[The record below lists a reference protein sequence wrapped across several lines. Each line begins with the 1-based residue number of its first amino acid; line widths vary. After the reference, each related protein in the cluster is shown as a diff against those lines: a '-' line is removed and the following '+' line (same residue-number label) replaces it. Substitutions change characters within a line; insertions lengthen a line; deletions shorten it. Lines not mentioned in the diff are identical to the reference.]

1 MHETGWSVG
10 AWGLP
15 VLFWSLWAS
24 VARISSVW
32 GQTRQDVK
40 TEFRLIV
47 IRAGLNETFT
57 SASCVICNWL
67 PYLSFIIASASHVRI
82 FISQI
87 FISDLYIFTF
97 IFRSSY
103 FETTSCLHTF
113 GSSSSSHTVL
123 ILSSSRFHHAII
135 ITTLQL
141 DIFTSSKLHLSPLSG
156 QPSSSINEISCC
168 ALAQW
173 GRKPKEDS
181 KDQRRLKEAHKRFN
195 RLFFP
200 ASAYWPVW
208 PGQSTQDSIEA

>member
-1 MHETGWSVG
+1 MHKTGWSVA

-24 VARISSVW
+24 VARISFVW

-97 IFRSSY
+97 IFMSSY

-141 DIFTSSKLHLSPLSG
+141 DIFTSSKLHLSPLLG
-156 QPSSSINEISCC
+156 QPSFSFTCTMGIAPIRESCTDFRFPSTDDEHT
-168 ALAQW
+168 
-173 GRKPKEDS
+173 GPGYMN
-181 KDQRRLKEAHKRFN
+181 QR
-195 RLFFP
+195 P
-200 ASAYWPVW
+200 ASQKKP
-208 PGQSTQDSIEA
+208 DSPTDWFTDWLTA